1 MAYTVLARRYR
12 SGTFDE
18 VIGQDHVAQTLKK
31 AIEAQRVAHAYLF
44 TGTRGVGKTSMARI
58 LAKALNCSTFDAPTT
73 TPCGKCSSCQAI
85 AKGEDIDVIEI
96 DAASNTGVDNVREII
111 ENARFRPARSR
122 FKIYIIDEVH
132 MLSKAAFN
140 ALLKIMEEPPEHVK
154 FILATTEVDKI
165 LPTILSRC
173 QRYDFRNIPTREIV
187 DHLKSIVRDENV
199 KAEEE
204 SLQLVARA
212 GAGSM
217 RDSLSLLDR
226 LLSVGEKTLT
236 ADMIEQLLGMP
247 KATAIFGLANAIGN
261 GDVKGTLESANR
273 IIDGGLSAD
282 TLIAS
287 LIEHFHNLLVVATC
301 GISSNLVDLVGVDQ
315 AELDAQAKAFDPTM
329 LSTNITILEELRR
342 QMRSSQ
348 AGRAM
353 IDAMLARLAMSGQ
366 FATIGELVSRL
377 NGNGSPPG
385 TRAGPPPARPTATY
399 ATPPRSPMSAE
410 KKTPELRVSGELE
423 VVEASPLRESG
434 ELRAQLAQALTH
446 PPSSPHP
453 IHEAG
458 SLASR
463 EDGAAPTAITAPIES
478 PASAAESS
486 PAPPEEGVD
495 ELPAVGKVAA
505 EGATRSLW
513 QAFKKA
519 DSSRATPAKK
529 PDAKPTG
536 TLEPPHLGD
545 IKAHV
550 LTQMPPRLAGMFGGA
565 RLVALDETSGVARLY
580 FTADDAG
587 HAHYVTRNREQY
599 AKAFEIALRRPIT
612 LEIEAEP
619 EPEIAKAA
627 QEQARPRVVR
637 PRLDDVAAE
646 HVDEAPTPMIDIDA
660 VKDDPLVAAIMAKF
674 DGARIVKVE

>member
-58 LAKALNCSTFDAPTT
+58 LAKALNCLKFDSPTT
-73 TPCGKCSSCQAI
+73 KPCGKCSSCEAI

-187 DHLKSIVRDENV
+187 DHLKSIVKDEKV
-199 KAEEE
+199 KAQDEA
-204 SLQLVARA
+204 LQLVARA

-261 GDVKGTLESANR
+261 GDVKGTLESANK

-282 TLIAS
+282 TLVAS

-301 GISSNLVDLVGVDQ
+301 GIDSNLVDLVGVDVK
-315 AELDAQAKAFDPTM
+315 EIDAQAKAFDPTM

-353 IDAMLARLAMSGQ
+353 IDATLARLAMSGQ
-366 FATIGELVSRL
+366 FATIGELISRL
-377 NGNGSPPG
+377 NGNSSPPG
-385 TRAGPPPARPTATY
+385 LRSGPSPVRPTATSPQ
-399 ATPPRSPMSAE
+399 PPRSPMSAE
-410 KKTPELRVSGELE
+410 KKTAELGEEVDGLQSAVGGEDVSDAPPMS
-423 VVEASPLRESG
+423 VAK
-434 ELRAQLAQALTH
+434 AL
-446 PPSSPHP
+446 
-453 IHEAG
+453 
-458 SLASR
+458 L
-463 EDGAAPTAITAPIES
+463 ES
-478 PASAAESS
+478 PAPDESQPSSRTQDS
-486 PAPPEEGVD
+486 PPTTPVADSTVERSVSTVDSEND

-505 EGATRSLW
+505 DGATRSLW

-519 DSSRATPAKK
+519 DASRSPVKKQEPSAPSSGAI
-529 PDAKPTG
+529 
-536 TLEPPHLGD
+536 EPPHLRD
-545 IKAHV
+545 VKAHV
-550 LTQMPPRLAGMFGGA
+550 LAQMPARLAGMFGSP
-565 RLVALDETSGVARLY
+565 RLIALDESAGVATLY

-587 HAHYVTRNREQY
+587 HALYVTKNREQY
-599 AKAFEIALRRPIT
+599 AKAFEAALRRPIT

-619 EPEIAKAA
+619 EPQTPKAVA
-627 QEQARPRVVR
+627 TEHRPRVIR
-637 PRLDDVAAE
+637 PNLHDVAAE
-646 HVDEAPTPMIDIDA
+646 HVDGAPTPMIDVDA

-674 DGARIVKVE
+674 EGARIVKVE